1 MGADGCSRIKDELHA
16 LTFNYN
22 CSHHF
27 EFVTESVNRR
37 GLQAANVGAALE
49 TTFDSLTG
57 NHFHLFF
64 VFTMCLCSLV
74 LFSL

>member
-1 MGADGCSRIKDELHA
+1 MGADGCSRIKDELHTR
-16 LTFNYN
+16 TFNYN

-49 TTFDSLTG
+49 TTFDTLAS
-57 NHFHLFF
+57 FLFIF
-64 VFTMCLCSLV
+64 CLHHDCSLV